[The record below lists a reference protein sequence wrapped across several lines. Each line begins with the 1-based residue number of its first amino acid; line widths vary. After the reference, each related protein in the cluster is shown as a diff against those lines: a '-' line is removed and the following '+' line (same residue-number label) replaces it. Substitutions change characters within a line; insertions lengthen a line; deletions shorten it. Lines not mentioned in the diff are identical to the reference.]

1 MYDLISDK
9 LHQLGIIPVVRLD
22 DANNAVPLAK
32 ALCQGGLPCAEVT
45 FRTAAAEKS
54 IANMSATF
62 PDMLIGAGTVLTINQ
77 VQKAITAGA
86 TFIVSPGFNPEV
98 VGYCIEHEIP
108 IFPGCMTPSEIE
120 RAISF
125 GLDVVKFFPA
135 EAAGGIKM
143 IKALAGPYVDMK
155 FIPTGG
161 INTDNIENYLGFS
174 KVIACGGSWMVKD
187 ELIAA
192 GDFEEIAVVTAQAVR
207 RVSDLRSKRVNK
219 R

>member
-1 MYDLISDK
+1 MYDLISEK

-54 IANMSATF
+54 IASMSATF
-62 PDMLIGAGTVLTINQ
+62 PDMLIGAGTVLTIEQ
-77 VQKAITAGA
+77 VQKAQTAGA

-161 INTDNIENYLGFS
+161 INNNNIENYLDFS

-192 GDFEEIAVVTAQAVR
+192 GDFEAIAKLTADAVLL
-207 RVSDLRSKRVNK
+207 VSYLSSKRVSGK
-219 R
+219 